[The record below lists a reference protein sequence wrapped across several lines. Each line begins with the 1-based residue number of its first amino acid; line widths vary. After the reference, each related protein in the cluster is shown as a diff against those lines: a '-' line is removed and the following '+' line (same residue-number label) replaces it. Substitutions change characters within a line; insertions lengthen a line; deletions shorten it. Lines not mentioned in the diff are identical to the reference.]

1 MADGREASPQRPLI
15 NAETAADHQSVNRS
29 ATILVTGATGYV
41 GGRLIPALLQA
52 GWRVRAMGRSVE
64 RLSCRPWAHHPAV
77 ELIQGDVLDLSS
89 LKAAAAGCEVVYYL
103 VHSMIA
109 QKGRFV
115 EADRTA
121 ARNMVAAAEAQGVQ
135 CIIYLGGLAEA
146 KHGRLSQHLASRIEV
161 AAILKS
167 GRVPTTDL
175 RAPMILGS
183 GSASFEIL
191 RYLVE
196 RLPAMTTPRWVRSL
210 NQPIAISNVIG
221 YLIGCL
227 EHPQTAGQ
235 TYDIGGP
242 DVMTYQQ
249 LLDIYAEEAGLR
261 KRVII
266 PVPVL
271 TPTLS
276 AYWIRFISPVPT
288 AIALPLTEGLTSDA
302 VCRDN
307 RIRAIIPQRLIGCR
321 EAIRTAL
328 QRVKQERLETC
339 WSEDGRLL
347 PFEWPYCGDADYAG
361 GTRFVAAYRV
371 VADSAAEHIWR
382 RVSRIGGKNGYFFAD
397 ALWRLRGLIDRICGG
412 RGIGAVRILTHEL
425 KAGDSFDFWRV
436 SKVDPPRHLQL
447 LSEMKAPGDALLD
460 FTIIPLENARC
471 ELQLISRFLPRGLA
485 GIIYWYAFFA
495 FHHMI
500 FRGMLAGILK
510 AAGSPLVQG
519 PERWQPPDK
528 DVCFLPEDL
537 TRKNRPGTGSPG
549 VSVIPST

>member
-1 MADGREASPQRPLI
+1 MR
-15 NAETAADHQSVNRS
+15 RS
-29 ATILVTGATGYV
+29 APILVTGATGYV

-52 GWRVRAMGRSVE
+52 GWRVRAMGRS
-64 RLSCRPWAHHPAV
+64 LDKLACRPWAQHAAV
-77 ELIQGDVLDLSS
+77 ELVRGDVLDLSS
-89 LKAAAAGCEVVYYL
+89 LRAAAAGVEAVYYL

-109 QKGRFV
+109 QKGGFV
-115 EADRTA
+115 EADRAA
-121 ARNMVAAAEAQGVQ
+121 ARNLVAAAEAEGVQ
-135 CIIYLGGLAEA
+135 RIIYLGGLAEA
-146 KHGRLSQHLASRIEV
+146 KHGPLSKHLASRVEV
-161 AAILKS
+161 AGILQA

-210 NQPIAISNVIG
+210 NQPIAIRNVIG
-221 YLIGCL
+221 YLVGCL
-227 EHPQTAGQ
+227 EHPETAGQ

-242 DVMTYQQ
+242 DLMTYQR

-307 RIRAIIPQRLIGCR
+307 RIRAIIPQELISCR
-321 EAIRTAL
+321 EAIRIAL
-328 QRVKQERLETC
+328 QRVKQEQLDSC
-339 WSEDGRLL
+339 WSPDGRLL

-361 GTRFVAAYRV
+361 GTRFVAGYRV
-371 VADSAAEHIWR
+371 VAGSSAERVWAT
-382 RVSRIGGKNGYFFAD
+382 VSRIGGRNGYFFAGT
-397 ALWRLRGLIDRICGG
+397 LWRLRGLVDRVLGG
-412 RGIGAVRILTHEL
+412 RGLERAPKPPDERRP
-425 KAGDSFDFWRV
+425 GDTLDFWRLLTME
-436 SKVDPPRHLQL
+436 PPRRLRL

-460 FTIIPLENARC
+460 LTIVPLGENRC
-471 ELQLISRFLPRGLA
+471 ELQLMSRFLPRGLA
-485 GIIYWYAFFA
+485 GILYWYGFFA
-495 FHHMI
+495 FHHLI
-500 FRGMLAGILK
+500 FRGMLRGVLR
-510 AAGSPLVQG
+510 AAASPLLRG
-519 PERWQPPDK
+519 PERWQPAEK
-528 DVCFLPEDL
+528 DACFLP
-537 TRKNRPGTGSPG
+537 PQ
-549 VSVIPST
+549 